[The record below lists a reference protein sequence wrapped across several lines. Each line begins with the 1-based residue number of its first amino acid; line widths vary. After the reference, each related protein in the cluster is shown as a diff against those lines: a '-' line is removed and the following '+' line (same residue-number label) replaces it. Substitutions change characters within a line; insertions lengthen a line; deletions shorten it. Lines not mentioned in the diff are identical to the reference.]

1 MSLPIEA
8 ALGRADVGWLAH
20 AQVHGHLQ
28 VVGFAGLFVLGVATR
43 LAPRF
48 TSRPPHIASLRVAC
62 WLLVSGLLLRA
73 VGQPLAEH
81 ALFAA
86 VMLVGAALEA
96 AGALVALA
104 SLFRTLQPWAPPRSP
119 SAALLAASVCWLT
132 LQAVLG
138 LWWLR
143 DLASEGQPVLPADRN
158 ALLLTAQTFGVLLS
172 ALAGVGLRS
181 FPTFFGAPPPP
192 SRYAWTFAAAL
203 QAGLL
208 LWLVGLTLR
217 LDGAE
222 AWGVRLTSTG
232 QLLLGFAVAAV
243 ALAVGWWRRGA
254 RLAPASRHFIW
265 ALRALAA
272 SLTLTGALL
281 ALTAARALV
290 NGSEVAPAT
299 LDAIRH
305 VFLLGVITLAIVVMG
320 QLILPEFASERLVRP
335 PARWRGVAFAVAIPL
350 AAVVRGLV
358 PLAGV
363 SGEARYWSMAVG
375 GILGLASVAVFTW
388 LYLRARR
395 SHRAYLTRV
404 AAWRG
409 REVPLA

>member
-1 MSLPIEA
+1 M
-8 ALGRADVGWLAH
+8 
-20 AQVHGHLQ
+20 HGHLQ
-28 VVGFAGLFVLGVATR
+28 VVGFAGLFVVGVSTR

-48 TSRPPHIASLRVAC
+48 TNRPLHTASVRAAF
-62 WLLVSGLLLRA
+62 WLLASGMLLRA

-81 ALFAA
+81 APFAA
-86 VMLVGAALEA
+86 VMLLGAALEA

-104 SLFRTLQPWAPPRSP
+104 SLVRTLQPWAAPRSP
-119 SAALLAASVCWLT
+119 SAALLASSVCWLA
-132 LQAVLG
+132 LQAVLSF
-138 LWWLR
+138 WWLR
-143 DLASEGQPVLPADRN
+143 DLASEGQRVLPADRN

-181 FPTFFGAPPPP
+181 FPTFFGAPSPP
-192 SRYAWTFAAAL
+192 SRCTWAFAAAL

-208 LWLVGLTLR
+208 FWLAGLALH
-217 LDGAE
+217 LDGAGAWE
-222 AWGVRLTSTG
+222 ARLASIG
-232 QLLLGFAVAAV
+232 QLLLGLAMAAV
-243 ALAVGWWRRGA
+243 ALAVGWWRRGV

-265 ALRALAA
+265 ALRALAG

-281 ALTAARALV
+281 ALTAARALLD
-290 NGSEVAPAT
+290 GSEATPAT
-299 LDAIRH
+299 LDTIRH
-305 VFLLGVITLAIVVMG
+305 LFLLGVITLAIVVMG
-320 QLILPEFASERLVRP
+320 QLILPEFASERLARP
-335 PARWRGVAFAVAIPL
+335 PARWRGVAFALAIPL
-350 AAVVRGLV
+350 AAVFRGLI

-375 GILGLASVAVFTW
+375 GILGLVSVAVFAW

-395 SHRAYLTRV
+395 SHRDYLARV